1 MYPDGEYIFSTGS
14 NAIKTA
20 KTTIGR
26 SMFEAFLFDF
36 ELRDCINMCKRN
48 LKLFSPCVQNYFD
61 KEYGNDYKM
70 NYKKAKM
77 MKMLKMTGTHN
88 FELGFD
94 SILSIK
100 NTFSRNYEHQYQNK
114 MSCSLFGV

>member
-77 MKMLKMTGTHN
+77 MKMLKMTGTYD
-88 FELGFD
+88 FEIGSDLV
-94 SILSIK
+94 IK
-100 NTFSRNYEHQYQNK
+100 KNSFLRNYEHQYQNK
-114 MSCSLFGV
+114 MSSSLFGV